1 MQPVLSVSELVEV
14 INNTLEATLPQVVVE
29 GEVAGYKE
37 WNSRLAFFDLKDED
51 SVINCMIPLGR
62 ISSPIEDGMR
72 IKVYADLK
80 LTKKGRFSLNVVR
93 LEPVGEGAIKKAFEL
108 LKSKLEKEGLLADE
122 RKRPTPEYPGRVGV
136 ITSLESAAYQ
146 DFLKIINAR
155 WVGMEVLSY
164 HVQVQG
170 DVAEDQIIKAIDYF
184 NQMAS
189 PVDILVLIRGGGS
202 QEDLLVFNS
211 ELVARA
217 VAGSRSATVVGIG
230 HEVDIS
236 LAELVAD
243 IRAAT
248 PTDAARLITPDKDHL
263 VAKLEEIDKTLAK
276 SSLNLIASLKDQLD
290 NYLEILES
298 KQQRLLGDL
307 LDKLESMA
315 KRLMSMNPE
324 VILRRGYAILRKED
338 MIIRSIGE
346 ISVGDKLMLQLSAG
360 SVETEVLNVK
370 KH

>member
-1 MQPVLSVSELVEV
+1 MQPVLSVSELVGV
-14 INNTLEATLPQVVVE
+14 INDTLEATLPQVVVE

-37 WNSRLAFFDLKDED
+37 WNSRLAFFDLKDDD
-51 SVINCMIPLGR
+51 SAINCMIPLGR

-72 IKVYADLK
+72 IKVYATAK
-80 LTKKGRFSLNVVR
+80 LTKKGRFSLSVVR

-108 LKSKLEKEGLLADE
+108 LKAKLEKEGLLALD
-122 RKRPTPEYPGRVGV
+122 RKRPIPEYPSRVGV

-155 WVGMEVLSY
+155 WAGMEILSY
-164 HVQVQG
+164 HTQVQG
-170 DVAEDQIIKAIDYF
+170 DVAEDQIIKAIDHF

-217 VAGSRSATVVGIG
+217 VAGSRSPIVVGIG

-243 IRAAT
+243 VRAAT

-263 VAKLEEIDKTLAK
+263 IARLDEIDKTLAR
-276 SSLNLIASLKDQLD
+276 SSFNLVASLKEQLN
-290 NYLEILES
+290 NYQEALES
-298 KQQRLLGDL
+298 KQQRLIGDIK
-307 LDKLESMA
+307 DKLESMA

-324 VILRRGYAILRKED
+324 VILRRGYAIVRKEN

-346 ISVGDKLMLQLSAG
+346 VSVGDKLMLQLSSG
-360 SVETEVLNVK
+360 SIETEVLNVK
-370 KH
+370 KR